1 MGLQA
6 RVRLQQPLHDPV
18 LQRPQ
23 QPDAGLEPQPLR
35 APQPRALMPGPVIR
49 LQPVSIRMRKK
60 MMMMRTHPTTL
71 IALVSEPEDGAG
83 LRPDRREG

>member
-1 MGLQA
+1 
-6 RVRLQQPLHDPV
+6 
-18 LQRPQ
+18 
-23 QPDAGLEPQPLR
+23 
-35 APQPRALMPGPVIR
+35 MPGPVIR
-49 LQPVSIRMRKK
+49 LQPVSIRMRKMM

>member
-1 MGLQA
+1 
-6 RVRLQQPLHDPV
+6 
-18 LQRPQ
+18 
-23 QPDAGLEPQPLR
+23 
-35 APQPRALMPGPVIR
+35 MPGPVIR
-49 LQPVSIRMRKK
+49 LQPVNIRMRKM